1 MQVPTGA
8 SDAGSIGQRT
18 GGAVPFASA
27 DEKLLTGDSLTNI
40 YS

>member
-1 MQVPTGA
+1 MQVHTGA
-8 SDAGSIGQRT
+8 SDAGSTGQKT

-40 YS
+40 